1 MISGEGL
8 DMNRQGEV
16 LTASCRKDSPLQL
29 YNFMQLKQ
37 DIEWS
42 FKDKDDAKDS
52 TQLYYCKF
60 SNDFGK
66 FIFARDSQVNAVKV
80 FDQSG
85 KGMAVINQLSQATVA
100 LDSSNDVSKLE

>member
-1 MISGEGL
+1 M
-8 DMNRQGEV
+8 
-16 LTASCRKDSPLQL
+16 QL

-80 FDQSG
+80 FDWSG
-85 KGMAVINQLSQATVA
+85 KGMAAIDQLSQAPVA
-100 LDSSNDVSKLE
+100 LDSSNDVCKTE

>member
-1 MISGEGL
+1 
-8 DMNRQGEV
+8 
-16 LTASCRKDSPLQL
+16 
-29 YNFMQLKQ
+29 MQLKQ

-52 TQLYYCKF
+52 TQLYCCKF

-80 FDQSG
+80 FDSSG
-85 KGMAVINQLSQATVA
+85 KGMAVINQLSHAPVA
-100 LDSSNDVSKLE
+100 LDSSNDVSKSE